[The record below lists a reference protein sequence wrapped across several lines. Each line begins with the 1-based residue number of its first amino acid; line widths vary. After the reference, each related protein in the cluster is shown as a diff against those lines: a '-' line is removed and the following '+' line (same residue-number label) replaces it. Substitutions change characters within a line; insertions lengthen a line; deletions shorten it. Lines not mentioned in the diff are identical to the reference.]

1 MKKKLIQVLKT
12 LYASKGFKANE
23 LEELADVLSSSLKE
37 DSTDEEISNVANG
50 AESYVNMLQKVGN
63 RYASAIEEKY
73 KGYVKPNVT
82 EDKTKPIEENSLTK
96 EAIAKLISEGI
107 AEAIKPIQ
115 QQRESERLSQ
125 VLSSNEKLKGIPAK
139 FISRYKLEKEEDLD
153 NVASQIAQDYADER
167 KAILES
173 LGIAEPPTS
182 GGDADSDEGF
192 VKLMQGAQ
200 KALET
205 KEKKESY
212 VLQEEISDRH
222 QRRCLG

>member
-37 DSTDEEISNVANG
+37 DSTDEEINNVASG

-73 KGYVKPNVT
+73 KGYVKPNVI

-115 QQRESERLSQ
+115 QQRESERLSR
-125 VLSSNEKLKGIPAK
+125 VLSNNEKLKGIPAK
-139 FISRYKLEKEEDLD
+139 FVSRYKLEKEEDLD
-153 NVASQIAQDYADER
+153 NVASQIAQDYAEER

-182 GGDADSDEGF
+182 GGNADSDEGF
-192 VKLMQGAQ
+192 AKLMQGAQ
-200 KALET
+200 KALEV
-205 KEKKESY
+205 KEK
-212 VLQEEISDRH
+212 
-222 QRRCLG
+222 

>member
-37 DSTDEEISNVANG
+37 DSTDEEINNVANG

-73 KGYVKPNVT
+73 KGYVKPNAT
-82 EDKTKPIEENSLTK
+82 EEGQTKPIEENSLTK
-96 EAIAKLISEGI
+96 DAIAKLISEGI

-115 QQRESERLSQ
+115 QQRESERLSR
-125 VLSSNEKLKGIPAK
+125 VLSNNEKLKGIPAK
-139 FISRYKLEKEEDLD
+139 FVSRYKLEKEEDLD

-192 VKLMQGAQ
+192 AKLMQGAQ
-200 KALET
+200 KALEV
-205 KEKKESY
+205 KEK
-212 VLQEEISDRH
+212 
-222 QRRCLG
+222 

>member
-50 AESYVNMLQKVGN
+50 AEAYVNMLQKVGN

-73 KGYVKPNVT
+73 KGYVKPDVT
-82 EDKTKPIEENSLTK
+82 KDKTKPIEENTLTK

-115 QQRESERLSQ
+115 QQRESERLSR
-125 VLSSNEKLKGIPAK
+125 VLSDNEKLKGIPAK

-192 VKLMQGAQ
+192 AKLMQGAQ
-200 KALET
+200 KALEV
-205 KEKKESY
+205 KEK
-212 VLQEEISDRH
+212 
-222 QRRCLG
+222 

>member
-50 AESYVNMLQKVGN
+50 AEAYVNMLQKVGN

-82 EDKTKPIEENSLTK
+82 EDKTKPIEENTLTK

-115 QQRESERLSQ
+115 QQRESERLSR
-125 VLSSNEKLKGIPAK
+125 VLSDNEKLKGIPAK

-205 KEKKESY
+205 KEN
-212 VLQEEISDRH
+212 
-222 QRRCLG
+222 

>member
-73 KGYVKPNVT
+73 KGYVKPNVI

-205 KEKKESY
+205 KEK
-212 VLQEEISDRH
+212 
-222 QRRCLG
+222 

>member
-73 KGYVKPNVT
+73 KGYVKPNT
-82 EDKTKPIEENSLTK
+82 IEDGKTKTIEENSLTK

-173 LGIAEPPTS
+173 LGIADPPTS

-192 VKLMQGAQ
+192 AKLMQGAQ

-205 KEKKESY
+205 KEK
-212 VLQEEISDRH
+212 
-222 QRRCLG
+222 

>member
-139 FISRYKLEKEEDLD
+139 FISRYKLEKEEDLN

-205 KEKKESY
+205 KEK
-212 VLQEEISDRH
+212 
-222 QRRCLG
+222 

>member
-192 VKLMQGAQ
+192 AKLMQGAQ

-205 KEKKESY
+205 KEK
-212 VLQEEISDRH
+212 
-222 QRRCLG
+222 

>member
-73 KGYVKPNVT
+73 KGYVKPNAT
-82 EDKTKPIEENSLTK
+82 GEGNTKPVEENSLTK

-115 QQRESERLSQ
+115 QQRESERLSR

-139 FISRYKLEKEEDLD
+139 FVSRYKLEKEEDLD
-153 NVASQIAQDYADER
+153 NVASQIAQDYAEER

-182 GGDADSDEGF
+182 GGNADSDEGF
-192 VKLMQGAQ
+192 AKLMQGAQ
-200 KALET
+200 KALEV
-205 KEKKESY
+205 KEK
-212 VLQEEISDRH
+212 
-222 QRRCLG
+222 

>member
-12 LYASKGFKANE
+12 LYASKGLKANE

-37 DSTDEEISNVANG
+37 DSTDEEINNVANG

-73 KGYVKPNVT
+73 KGYVKPNT
-82 EDKTKPIEENSLTK
+82 IEEGKTKQIEENSLTK

-192 VKLMQGAQ
+192 AKLMQGAQ
-200 KALET
+200 KALEV
-205 KEKKESY
+205 KEK
-212 VLQEEISDRH
+212 
-222 QRRCLG
+222 

>member
-153 NVASQIAQDYADER
+153 NVAPQIAQDYADER

-192 VKLMQGAQ
+192 AKLMQGAQ

-205 KEKKESY
+205 KEK
-212 VLQEEISDRH
+212 
-222 QRRCLG
+222 

>member
-50 AESYVNMLQKVGN
+50 AEAYVNMLQKVGN

-82 EDKTKPIEENSLTK
+82 EDKTKPIEENTLTK

-115 QQRESERLSQ
+115 QQRESERLSR
-125 VLSSNEKLKGIPAK
+125 VLSDNEKLKGIPAK

-153 NVASQIAQDYADER
+153 NVASQIAQDYAEER

-192 VKLMQGAQ
+192 AKLMQGAQ
-200 KALET
+200 KALEV
-205 KEKKESY
+205 KEK
-212 VLQEEISDRH
+212 
-222 QRRCLG
+222 

>member
-50 AESYVNMLQKVGN
+50 AEAYVNMLQKVGN

-82 EDKTKPIEENSLTK
+82 EDKTKPIEENTLTK

-167 KAILES
+167 KVILES

-192 VKLMQGAQ
+192 AKLMQGAQ
-200 KALET
+200 KALEV
-205 KEKKESY
+205 KEK
-212 VLQEEISDRH
+212 
-222 QRRCLG
+222 

>member
-50 AESYVNMLQKVGN
+50 AEAYVNMLQKVGN

-73 KGYVKPNVT
+73 KGYVKPNT
-82 EDKTKPIEENSLTK
+82 IEEDKTKPIEENSLTK

-200 KALET
+200 KALEV
-205 KEKKESY
+205 KEK
-212 VLQEEISDRH
+212 
-222 QRRCLG
+222 

>member
-12 LYASKGFKANE
+12 LYASKGLKANE

-37 DSTDEEISNVANG
+37 DSTDEEINNVANG

-73 KGYVKPNVT
+73 KGYVKPNAT
-82 EDKTKPIEENSLTK
+82 GEGNTKPVEENSLTK
-96 EAIAKLISEGI
+96 DAIAKLISEGI

-115 QQRESERLSQ
+115 QQRESERLSR
-125 VLSSNEKLKGIPAK
+125 VLSANEKLKGIPAK
-139 FISRYKLEKEEDLD
+139 FVSRYKLEKEEDLD

-192 VKLMQGAQ
+192 AKLMQGAQ
-200 KALET
+200 KALEV
-205 KEKKESY
+205 KEK
-212 VLQEEISDRH
+212 
-222 QRRCLG
+222 

>member
-200 KALET
+200 KALEV
-205 KEKKESY
+205 KEK
-212 VLQEEISDRH
+212 
-222 QRRCLG
+222 

>member
-37 DSTDEEISNVANG
+37 ESTDEEISNVANG

-82 EDKTKPIEENSLTK
+82 EGKTKPIEENSLTK

-205 KEKKESY
+205 KEK
-212 VLQEEISDRH
+212 
-222 QRRCLG
+222 

>member
-50 AESYVNMLQKVGN
+50 AEAYVNMLQKVGN

-139 FISRYKLEKEEDLD
+139 FISRYKLKKEEDLD

-205 KEKKESY
+205 KEK
-212 VLQEEISDRH
+212 
-222 QRRCLG
+222 

>member
-73 KGYVKPNVT
+73 KGYVKPNAT
-82 EDKTKPIEENSLTK
+82 GEGNTKPVEENSLTK

-115 QQRESERLSQ
+115 QQRESERLSR
-125 VLSSNEKLKGIPAK
+125 VLSDNEKLKGIPAK
-139 FISRYKLEKEEDLD
+139 FVSRYKLEKEEDLD
-153 NVASQIAQDYADER
+153 NVVSQIAQDYAEER

-205 KEKKESY
+205 KEK
-212 VLQEEISDRH
+212 
-222 QRRCLG
+222 

>member
-23 LEELADVLSSSLKE
+23 LEELADVLASSLKE

-73 KGYVKPNVT
+73 KGYVKPNAT
-82 EDKTKPIEENSLTK
+82 GEEGQTNEENSLTK

-153 NVASQIAQDYADER
+153 NVASQIAQDYAEER

-200 KALET
+200 KALEV
-205 KEKKESY
+205 KEK
-212 VLQEEISDRH
+212 
-222 QRRCLG
+222 

>member
-50 AESYVNMLQKVGN
+50 AASYVNMLQKVGN

-73 KGYVKPNVT
+73 KGYVKPNAT
-82 EDKTKPIEENSLTK
+82 GEGNTKPVEENSLTK

-205 KEKKESY
+205 KEK
-212 VLQEEISDRH
+212 
-222 QRRCLG
+222 

>member
-73 KGYVKPNVT
+73 KGYVKPNT
-82 EDKTKPIEENSLTK
+82 IEEGKTKPIEENTLTK

-115 QQRESERLSQ
+115 QQRESERLSR
-125 VLSSNEKLKGIPAK
+125 VLSDNEKLKGIPAK
-139 FISRYKLEKEEDLD
+139 FISRYKLEKKKTSIMLPHRLRRIMQTNVRLSLNPLELLSLQFLAVMLIPMKDL
-153 NVASQIAQDYADER
+153 
-167 KAILES
+167 
-173 LGIAEPPTS
+173 
-182 GGDADSDEGF
+182 
-192 VKLMQGAQ
+192 
-200 KALET
+200 
-205 KEKKESY
+205 
-212 VLQEEISDRH
+212 
-222 QRRCLG
+222 